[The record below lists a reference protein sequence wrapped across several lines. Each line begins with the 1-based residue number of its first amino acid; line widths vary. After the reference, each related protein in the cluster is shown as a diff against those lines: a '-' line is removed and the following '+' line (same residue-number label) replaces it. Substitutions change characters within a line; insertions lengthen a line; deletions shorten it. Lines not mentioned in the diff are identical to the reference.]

1 MLCSAVFGALVSYL
15 WVMSSY
21 YNMPENT
28 TLLIVEDVVFPI
40 SNARYFNATILN
52 PSNSASDA
60 TIAAIRVN
68 IEGKNEAYNVTT
80 TEPEL
85 GVIRRGTKQTF
96 MCLKNWSNFAGET
109 VTIEPLAANASTK
122 SQSYVIPRVKLE
134 LTPNFDVSQSV
145 EYFDLTIQNSVEFN
159 LSLEILEIRVF
170 DLPTNVTPSLPHIL
184 SVNQTEIFRC
194 DYNWENY
201 GGQNVTITV
210 DTAEGYKSVY
220 TTNQLLG
227 AAIYIDEI
235 KFDYTDTTYFNLTIS
250 SSEYSTAAAMVNRVN
265 LTLTN
270 ETTIILDTI
279 PPLDVIPIPIPPNE
293 SLTIRCIWDWNNH
306 RNETVTVKVYTKQ
319 GFIVPSKIVITPPD
333 IVWNITDVKFDL
345 DDIEH
350 FLVNVTNTP
359 CSLQSID
366 VTRIRLNENVTEI
379 TPSSWRISAGEEI
392 QFSCAFNW
400 TSLKGKNSTLIV
412 FTADGLNISKSVT
425 LPSVKLKII
434 NVSFRT
440 IEGGGYL
447 NITVENVNE
456 SLLDATASRIVI
468 SLENETVYESKGVG
482 TLIEAG
488 ENLTLT
494 FSLNWNSYENEE
506 VTISVYTEEGFEATA
521 RFIARE

>member
-1 MLCSAVFGALVSYL
+1 MVLIREHLSISWNMRYNKRLRFGGINTYISNKKAVSTLMLIVLMLCSAVFGALVSYL

-194 DYNWENY
+194 D
-201 GGQNVTITV
+201 
-210 DTAEGYKSVY
+210 
-220 TTNQLLG
+220 
-227 AAIYIDEI
+227 
-235 KFDYTDTTYFNLTIS
+235 
-250 SSEYSTAAAMVNRVN
+250 
-265 LTLTN
+265 
-270 ETTIILDTI
+270 
-279 PPLDVIPIPIPPNE
+279 
-293 SLTIRCIWDWNNH
+293 
-306 RNETVTVKVYTKQ
+306 
-319 GFIVPSKIVITPPD
+319 
-333 IVWNITDVKFDL
+333 
-345 DDIEH
+345 
-350 FLVNVTNTP
+350 
-359 CSLQSID
+359 
-366 VTRIRLNENVTEI
+366 
-379 TPSSWRISAGEEI
+379 
-392 QFSCAFNW
+392 
-400 TSLKGKNSTLIV
+400 
-412 FTADGLNISKSVT
+412 
-425 LPSVKLKII
+425 
-434 NVSFRT
+434 
-440 IEGGGYL
+440 
-447 NITVENVNE
+447 
-456 SLLDATASRIVI
+456 
-468 SLENETVYESKGVG
+468 
-482 TLIEAG
+482 
-488 ENLTLT
+488 
-494 FSLNWNSYENEE
+494 
-506 VTISVYTEEGFEATA
+506 
-521 RFIARE
+521 